1 MADVTKIDAGANGAA
16 AVAPTGST
24 APTDSTTALNAAF
37 KDLGFISE
45 DGLTEAV
52 NQSTNEVKAWDGTVV
67 RKVLTGAE
75 KTFKIKFLE
84 SNGNVL
90 DLYYSKPT
98 NAVVGGKTTLTVKPI
113 LSRDLRAFVFDVLD
127 GTKHKRIW
135 IPNGEVTDRGE
146 ISYKNGEASSYEVTI
161 TAYPDSNGVWF
172 KEFVDVDLTPA

>member
-1 MADVTKIDAGANGAA
+1 MADVTKIDAGANGLA
-16 AVAPTGST
+16 AVAPTGT
-24 APTDSTTALNAAF
+24 AAPTDPTTALNAAF

-67 RKVLTGAE
+67 RKLTTGQE

-98 NAVVGGKTTLTVKPI
+98 IAFATGVTTMTVKPAS
-113 LSRDLRAFVFDVLD
+113 SRDLRAFVFDVID
-127 GTKHKRIW
+127 GSKHKRIW

-146 ISYKNGEASSYEVTI
+146 IGYKNGEPSSYEVTI

-172 KEFVDVDLTPA
+172 KEFVDANLTPA

>member
-24 APTDSTTALNAAF
+24 APTDSTTALAVAF

-98 NAVVGGKTTLTVKPI
+98 NSVVSGKTTLTVKPI
-113 LSRDLRAFVFDVLD
+113 LSRDLRAFVFDVID
-127 GTKHKRIW
+127 GAKHKRIW

-146 ISYKNGEASSYEVTI
+146 IAYKNGEASSYEVTI

-172 KEFVDVDLTPA
+172 KEFVDADLTPA